1 MISHFAY
8 GISLCYLRFL
18 SYSALCNANET
29 NVASAASFTFAR
41 LLAHLVRPETGAKL
55 LTALVVDF
63 PHFARFTPKRQ
74 HKRRAAKRVANE
86 EKEIKQKAQR
96 FISL

>member
-1 MISHFAY
+1 MCLYLVYVSERCVCVCVCAFYLLMISHFAY

-29 NVASAASFTFAR
+29 NVASAAPPPPSPR
-41 LLAHLVRPETGAKL
+41 LPAHLVRPETGAKL

-63 PHFARFTPKRQ
+63 PHFARFTPQ
-74 HKRRAAKRVANE
+74 
-86 EKEIKQKAQR
+86 
-96 FISL
+96 